1 MRILIHLYDL
11 FDQNDHGVKS
21 HKFVYL
27 LNGYPL
33 KFKPFSLYYKRHMDA
48 TKLRK

>member
-27 LNGYPL
+27 LNRYPL
-33 KFKPFSLYYKRHMDA
+33 KIKPF
-48 TKLRK
+48 